1 MELFLYIACILFVI
15 IYGEIKTPASMPIIT
30 KSTSVGKERGI
41 NPVFVKKKRI
51 PIAILPNI
59 YISSK
64 NIRNEAK
71 GACVAH
77 DIIDGIIAPIMP
89 VPKNH

>member
-1 MELFLYIACILFVI
+1 MINGA
-15 IYGEIKTPASMPIIT
+15 IKTPAIMPIIT
-30 KSTSVGKERGI
+30 KMPNVAKVRGI

-64 NIRNEAK
+64 NIKNDAN
-71 GACVAH
+71 ADCVAH

-89 VPKNH
+89 APKNH